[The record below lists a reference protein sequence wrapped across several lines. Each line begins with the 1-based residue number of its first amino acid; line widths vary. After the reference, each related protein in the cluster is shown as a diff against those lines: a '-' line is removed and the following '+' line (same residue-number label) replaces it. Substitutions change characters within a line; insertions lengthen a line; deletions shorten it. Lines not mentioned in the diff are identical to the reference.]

1 MKYIWG
7 NKPIKIERDMRK
19 RNFFGFCQSANL
31 QFLFSGFFIVLI
43 LYLLPVAGCQGLT
56 IIDTGVGTIRLSIDE
71 ESMSKGVIR
80 TIPDTN
86 SFILKIYGGADTIY
100 NGLYGARPKE
110 LKVKQGT
117 YTVEVFSSINSGP
130 KFDSPVW
137 SDSKSV
143 TVAAGSVSS
152 ISLLCR
158 QINGGLRLGFSAE
171 FKTKFMAYTAEV
183 YDIKG
188 SSPYLFTE
196 ERFLYLTPGQILVRM
211 VPQNSVLSQI
221 PLFSKVLAA
230 KEMLTIN
237 VRLQGA
243 DSASIGSRIL
253 IDSSSF
259 WITDSLLVGT
269 NDGSTKEKA
278 ISVNRLSEYV
288 GLKVWVSGYIVGG
301 DLTQSAVKFDL
312 PFTSKSNMAIATA
325 TATTDKSLCY
335 SVSLPSGPI
344 QTAFNL
350 VDNPANFGKK
360 VWVKGTISAKYLGL
374 IGIETTTE
382 VIVE

>member
-1 MKYIWG
+1 
-7 NKPIKIERDMRK
+7 MRK
-19 RNFFGFCQSANL
+19 RNFFGFWVSASL
-31 QFLFSGFFIVLI
+31 QILLSGFFIVVVI
-43 LYLLPVAGCQGLT
+43 CLLLVPGCQGLT
-56 IIDTGVGTIRLSIDE
+56 ITEKGEGTIRLCIDQ

-80 TIPDTN
+80 TMPDTN
-86 SFILKIYGGADTIY
+86 SFILKIYSGGDTIY

-110 LKVKQGT
+110 LKVEQGT
-117 YTVEVFSSINSGP
+117 YAVEVFSSINTGP

-158 QINGGLRLGFSAE
+158 QTNGGLRLGFSAE

-211 VPQNSVLSQI
+211 VPQNSELSQI
-221 PLFSKVLAA
+221 PLFSKLLLA

-237 VRLQGA
+237 VRLEGA
-243 DSASIGSRIL
+243 DSASIGSGIL
-253 IDSSSF
+253 IDSSSV
-259 WITDSLLVGT
+259 WITDSLVVGP

-312 PFTSKSNMAIATA
+312 PFTSKSNMAIAA
-325 TATTDKSLCY
+325 APATTDRSLCY

-344 QTAFNL
+344 QIAFNL

-360 VWVKGTISAKYLGL
+360 VWVRGTVSAKYLGL
-374 IGIETTTE
+374 IGIDTTTE
-382 VIVE
+382 VIIE

>member
-1 MKYIWG
+1 
-7 NKPIKIERDMRK
+7 MRK
-19 RNFFGFCQSANL
+19 RNLFGFCQPANL
-31 QFLFSGFFIVLI
+31 QFLLSGFLIVLI

-80 TIPDTN
+80 TMPDTN
-86 SFILKIYGGADTIY
+86 SFILKIYGGDTIY

-110 LKVKQGT
+110 LKVEQGT
-117 YTVEVFSSINSGP
+117 YTVEVFSSINTGP

-158 QINGGLRLGFSAE
+158 QTNGGMRLGFSAE
-171 FKTKFMAYTAEV
+171 FKTKFSAYTAEV

-211 VPQNSVLSQI
+211 VPQNSELSQI

-237 VRLQGA
+237 VRLEGA
-243 DSASIGSRIL
+243 DSASIGSGIL

-259 WITDSLLVGT
+259 WITDSLLVGS

-312 PFTSKSNMAIATA
+312 PFTSKSNMAIAAAPA
-325 TATTDKSLCY
+325 TNDRSLCY

-360 VWVKGTISAKYLGL
+360 VWVKGTVSAKYLGL
-374 IGIETTTE
+374 IGIDTTTE
-382 VIVE
+382 VIIE